1 MISSYSCGSTSC
13 SSPGLAVSRCRAANL
28 YLLQREMPYE
38 VSPFFRIHGG
48 PNQEQI
54 VYCCRDWQMLR
65 NQEQPGTLTGR
76 DKHCEVSWH
85 RLEIVCDENPTVLRR
100 VG

>member
-1 MISSYSCGSTSC
+1 MPFRRLLEVLVIVLQDYPKYSNSS
-13 SSPGLAVSRCRAANL
+13 
-28 YLLQREMPYE
+28 LQREIPYE

-48 PNQEQI
+48 PNQEQL
-54 VYCCRDWQMLR
+54 VYCCRDRQMLR

-76 DKHCEVSWH
+76 DKHREVSWH